1 MANKIYEAMA
11 EVMKDVDAIKKGQQN
26 KSQGFKFRGIDD
38 VYNAVHP
45 IFAKHGVFTVPTVLS
60 ERTEERQT
68 RNGGN
73 LIYRILTMKYTFY
86 ASDGS
91 SVEAVVI
98 GEGMDSG
105 DKGANKG
112 MAIAHKYALLQTLCI
127 PTEDMIDPDSEVQE
141 PSKKVTNHPQGNIPP
156 QGNRPQ
162 PVKRPA
168 PKQGFDP
175 KAASM
180 EEVKSN
186 VEKIFDEKNAIRK
199 VPQNI
204 FTVSLGW
211 GNILRLCDGDKKTA
225 QGLFE
230 QFGAPTSQ
238 DITYSIY
245 SQVYDAIQNPNG
257 EQGPELF
264 EGDDLGDVPF
274 ESSEN
279 IA

>member
-1 MANKIYEAMA
+1 MANQIFEAMA
-11 EVMKDVDAIKKGQQN
+11 GIMADVEAIKKDQQN

-45 IFAKHGVFTVPTVLS
+45 LLAKHKVFTIPTLLD

-68 RNGGN
+68 RSGSN
-73 LIYRILTMKYTFY
+73 LIYRFLKMKYTFY
-86 ASDGS
+86 TTDGS
-91 SVEAVVI
+91 FIEAIVP

-105 DKGANKG
+105 DKAANKG
-112 MAIAHKYALLQTLCI
+112 MAVAHKYALLQSLCI

-141 PSKKVTNHPQGNIPP
+141 PSKKVTSLP

-168 PKQGFDP
+168 PQQGFDP

-204 FTVSLGW
+204 FSVSLGW

-230 QFGAPTSQ
+230 QFGAPTSK

-264 EGDDLGDVPF
+264 DGDNLDDVPF

>member
-1 MANKIYEAMA
+1 MANQIFEAMA
-11 EVMKDVDAIKKGQQN
+11 GIMTDVEAIKKDQQN

-45 IFAKHGVFTVPTVLS
+45 LLAKHKVFTIPTLLD

-68 RNGGN
+68 RSGSN
-73 LIYRILTMKYTFY
+73 LIYRFLKMKYTFY
-86 ASDGS
+86 TTDGS
-91 SVEAVVI
+91 FIEAIVP

-105 DKGANKG
+105 DKAANKG
-112 MAIAHKYALLQTLCI
+112 MAVAHKYALLQSLCI

-141 PSKKVTNHPQGNIPP
+141 PSKKVTSLP

-168 PKQGFDP
+168 PQQGFDP

-230 QFGAPTSQ
+230 QFGAPTSK

-264 EGDDLGDVPF
+264 DGDNLDDVPF

>member
-11 EVMKDVDAIKKGQQN
+11 EVMKDVDAIGKNQTNQQ
-26 KSQGFKFRGIDD
+26 QRFKFRGIDD

-45 IFAKHGVFTVPTVLS
+45 IFAKHGVFTVPTVLN

-68 RNGGN
+68 RSGGN

-91 SVEAVVI
+91 SVEAVVV

-141 PSKKVTNHPQGNIPP
+141 TSRKVTNPP
-156 QGNRPQ
+156 QENSPQ
-162 PVKRPA
+162 PERRPA
-168 PKQGFDP
+168 QKQGFDP
-175 KAASM
+175 KTASM

-199 VPQNI
+199 VPKNI

-230 QFGAPTSQ
+230 QFGAPTSK

-245 SQVYDAIQNPNG
+245 SQVFDAIKNPDA

-264 EGDDLGDVPF
+264 NGDDLGDVPF
-274 ESSEN
+274 ESSGVV
-279 IA
+279 A

>member
-1 MANKIYEAMA
+1 MANQIFEAMA
-11 EVMKDVDAIKKGQQN
+11 GIMADVEAIKKDQQN

-45 IFAKHGVFTVPTVLS
+45 LLAKHKVFTIPTLLD

-68 RNGGN
+68 RSGSN
-73 LIYRILTMKYTFY
+73 LIYRFLKMKYTFY
-86 ASDGS
+86 TTDGS
-91 SVEAVVI
+91 FIEAIVP

-105 DKGANKG
+105 DKAANKG
-112 MAIAHKYALLQTLCI
+112 MAVAHKYALLQSLCI

-141 PSKKVTNHPQGNIPP
+141 PSKKVTSLP

-168 PKQGFDP
+168 PQQGFDP
-175 KAASM
+175 KSASM

-186 VEKIFDEKNAIRK
+186 VEKIFDEKNAIKK

-204 FTVSLGW
+204 FTVNLAW
-211 GNILRLCDGDKKTA
+211 GNILRLCDGDKLTA
-225 QGLFE
+225 KGLFE
-230 QFGAPTSQ
+230 QFGAPTSK